1 MLEDKVEIIEKVI
14 NIIKENIETDEVI
27 IRSTNLRE
35 DLDLD
40 SFDVLMIMNEIDD
53 EFSITLE
60 EEDFQKVNTPQEIT
74 DLLKAKYEVK

>member
-1 MLEDKVEIIEKVI
+1 MQTIDKIIL
-14 NIIKENIETDEVI
+14 IIKENIETNVAFTGNTD
-27 IRSTNLRE
+27 LRK

-60 EEDFQKVNTPQEIT
+60 EEDFQKVNTPQEIVS
-74 DLLKAKYEVK
+74 LLNEKYEVK

>member
-1 MLEDKVEIIEKVI
+1 MQTIDKIIL
-14 NIIKENIETDEVI
+14 IIKENIETNISITGNTD
-27 IRSTNLRE
+27 LRK

-60 EEDFQKVNTPQEIT
+60 EEDFQKVNTPQEIVS
-74 DLLKAKYEVK
+74 LLNEKYEVK

>member
-1 MLEDKVEIIEKVI
+1 MIDKIIKV
-14 NIIKENIETDEVI
+14 IKENIETDIAIEE
-27 IRSTNLRE
+27 STDMRE

-60 EEDFQKVNTPQEIT
+60 EEDFQKVNTPQEIVS
-74 DLLKAKYEVK
+74 LLKEKYEVK

>member
-1 MLEDKVEIIEKVI
+1 MKTIDKIIK
-14 NIIKENIETDEVI
+14 IIKENIETDVAIEE
-27 IRSTNLRE
+27 STDMRE

-60 EEDFQKVNTPQEIT
+60 EEDFQRVNTPQEIVS
-74 DLLKAKYEVK
+74 LLKERYEVK

>member
-1 MLEDKVEIIEKVI
+1 MEIIEKVI

>member
-1 MLEDKVEIIEKVI
+1 MKTIDKIIK
-14 NIIKENIETDEVI
+14 IIKENIETDVEI
-27 IRSTNLRE
+27 AENTNLRK

-60 EEDFQKVNTPQEIT
+60 EEDFQKVTTPQEIVS
-74 DLLKAKYEVK
+74 LLNEKYEVK

>member
-1 MLEDKVEIIEKVI
+1 MQTIDKIIL
-14 NIIKENIETDEVI
+14 IIKENIETNVAITGNTD
-27 IRSTNLRE
+27 LLK